1 MTPCWVGHP
10 VFGPK
15 LDLHYRNCSDAGTFA
30 PAVVSSFP
38 ITREEL
44 TEAFC
49 LETAIFFGSRAPKYQ
64 LLMLPRIRDR
74 FLVYHQNSVR
84 PRDCRWAA
92 VRNHHHRPKWK
103 R

>member
-1 MTPCWVGHP
+1 MPPCWVGHT
-10 VFGPK
+10 VFDPK
-15 LDLHYRNCSDAGTFA
+15 LDLHYRNCSDAGIFA

-44 TEAFC
+44 TEAFR
-49 LETAIFFGSRAPKYQ
+49 LETAIFFGSLAPKYQ

-74 FLVYHQNSVR
+74 FLVYPQNSVLLQ
-84 PRDCRWAA
+84 DCRWA
-92 VRNHHHRPKWK
+92 VRNHHQRPKWK